1 MNPDETMCK
10 RKERRFKTCDER
22 LLLCNVFVDVDDPV
36 PGSVIDIS
44 PQGLRLLCSAEFRV
58 GKAFLVELKTDRLHG
73 VFPGVIRRVTPWVG
87 GESVLGCQLLEPIP
101 DEILQTLAKERV
113 VNRRREDR
121 VQWSKKATL
130 RWELESEV
138 VDAEIIDCSP
148 GGLKIFST
156 KHIKDNTCV
165 RLTLDTDDKKG
176 VIIDAKTVWN
186 TKSKNTD
193 GVDGWFLGVTFIR
206 NGVPDAVVK
215 VLEKNEIRE
224 PVEVD
229 DSVLHPAALVAAAVA
244 TFAIALVLLL

>member
-1 MNPDETMCK
+1 MIPDETMCK

-44 PQGLRLLCSAEFRV
+44 PQGLRLLCGAEFRV

-130 RWELESEV
+130 LWELESEA

-156 KHIKDNTCV
+156 KHIKDNMCV
-165 RLTLDTDDKKG
+165 RLTLDTEDKEG
-176 VIIDAKTVWN
+176 VIIDAKTVWS
-186 TKSKNTD
+186 TKSNNAD

-206 NGVPDAVVK
+206 NGVPDVVVK
-215 VLEKNEIRE
+215 VLEENEIKAVSYTHLTL
-224 PVEVD
+224 PTIY
-229 DSVLHPAALVAAAVA
+229 SV
-244 TFAIALVLLL
+244 